1 MVASQCVVV
10 IKVYMDMCVCLGV
23 YEHVHTPELVPGIED
38 SHVSRDG
45 VKATAS
51 YDVHSLLSCLA
62 VVVQLHAL

>member
-10 IKVYMDMCVCLGV
+10 IQTQVYMDVCVGV